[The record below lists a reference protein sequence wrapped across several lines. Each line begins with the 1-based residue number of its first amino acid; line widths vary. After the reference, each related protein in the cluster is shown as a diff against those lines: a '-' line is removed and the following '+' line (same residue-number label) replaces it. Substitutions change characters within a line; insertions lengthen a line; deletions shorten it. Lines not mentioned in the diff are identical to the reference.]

1 MAVAR
6 KTTTSPQ
13 ADEARYRGGLARTL
27 VGTLLLFTFI
37 PLALMGGAAYLRARA
52 LLRDQVVGQMQAQ
65 ISNQVGQVELTIK
78 TKEIRLD
85 RLVRNPDFIPTVAQV
100 LSTPPG
106 QLGALRDEFTQDFRA
121 VSPEVGRATFNQYLL
136 VKPDGTIQMASN
148 PAWEGQSLSSLPVF
162 QQLIT
167 ADHASLAVYD
177 PKPLYPN
184 QLVLFTVSQAVSAN
198 GTHLVTVIGVTES
211 QELQNILLN
220 LGTASSGAQAL
231 FVTPSGTLIGN
242 DPYTNE
248 MTAVEAPSTEV
259 APIMA
264 ALNGLMKQAQ
274 PTPASVDFTKQDGS
288 RAFGQVLWL
297 ASLQIGIVYEINEN
311 SVFGALNSLI
321 PFTVAI
327 FLAALAAMGLVLWL
341 GARRV
346 FRPLQSLADI
356 TKRFSDGD
364 FSQRAAVRS
373 RDEIG
378 LLGRAFNHM
387 AEELSDLYRQLEAK
401 VEERTRQ
408 IRTAADV
415 AQRITSTSNLNELL
429 NRTVQLIIE
438 QFDFY
443 QASVFLLDRAG
454 KTAIMQASYGPAA
467 AQLLA
472 RGHRLEVGS
481 GSIIGW
487 VSANNQPRVAS
498 DVAEDPM
505 HLRNELLP
513 ETRSEVGIPISA
525 GGTVLGALD
534 VQSTK
539 AGAFGPETLVMLQI
553 LANQIAVAIQNMSLV
568 ASSQFNFQELE
579 RLLGA
584 SHHIASA
591 QSQTEA
597 FETAARVLRDAPNP
611 ALLFSMHQG
620 RLRLERS
627 SLREGS
633 DLSAQLGGDP
643 NLTANLDEV
652 PAALPQEALIVD
664 AAGVGSPA
672 PLVAVTKE
680 LGYRSAAFL
689 PLWSGK
695 DLRGLMLL
703 GDTKKRLTQNL
714 VEPYISIAD
723 VLGVTLNRV
732 DALNDKERQILE
744 RDSLATIGQAITRS
758 TAELGGFY
766 QELHAQVRKNIGD
779 YAFLVALYDATSN
792 VISMPYAFE
801 EGRATAIEPFPLGEG
816 LTSILIRSGEPLML
830 VEDVERQALKL
841 GAKLVGKPAR
851 SWMGAP
857 LKIGD
862 QPIGALIIQDVE
874 HEQAFNEQNLR
885 FFALLAD
892 QVAAVIH
899 NAHLLD
905 ESRAHT
911 FQLETAAE
919 IARDVSASLNLDELL
934 AKAVTYIRE
943 RLRFYHAAI
952 FLLDAQGENALIRE
966 ATGEAGAQMKR
977 MGHKLA
983 VGSRSIVGFVSGR
996 GEPLIVNDT
1005 AKDATYLPNPLL
1017 PETRSEAAVPL
1028 KVGERIVGVMD
1039 VQSTEP
1045 FAFHPEDVR
1054 TLQILSDQLGVAVV
1068 NSELF
1073 AESQEHLSQHRLLH
1087 HITTSAASGTTLEEA
1102 LESAVEGLQVTLGGD
1117 RVSILL
1123 ADREF
1128 KSLTVEAAVGYSEE
1142 VMGRRIPVGSG
1153 ITGWSASHR
1162 RPLRVDNV
1170 GEDTRYVQA
1179 SPNTRSE
1186 LAVPLIYRNEVLGV
1200 LNVESEQANAYT
1212 ENDEEMLGTLAG
1224 SLAAI
1229 IANARLLAQVR
1240 SQAERER
1247 ALFEITGKI
1256 RRATDIQAI
1265 LATTAGELTKVVGAR
1280 RAEIKVSTQENG
1292 QSGEETDQ

>member
-1 MAVAR
+1 MAAVNRTAP
-6 KTTTSPQ
+6 SPQ

-37 PLALMGGAAYLRARA
+37 PLALMGAAAYLRARA

-85 RLVRNPDFIPTVAQV
+85 RFVRNPVFISKVAQV
-100 LSTPPG
+100 LSAPAD
-106 QLGALRDEFTQDFRA
+106 QLGPLRAEFTQDFRA
-121 VSPEVGRATFNQYLL
+121 VSPEVGRATFNQFLL
-136 VKPDGTIQMASN
+136 VKTDGTIQMASN
-148 PAWEGQSLSSLPVF
+148 PAWEGQSLASLPAF
-162 QQLIT
+162 QQIMT
-167 ADHASLAVYD
+167 GEHQTLAIFD

-184 QLVLFTVSQAVSAN
+184 QFVLFTVSPATAAN
-198 GTHLVTVIGVTES
+198 GKQLAIVVGVTES
-211 QELQNILLN
+211 QELQTILQN
-220 LGTASSGAQAL
+220 LSTGSSGAQAL
-231 FVTPSGTLIGN
+231 FVTPSGTVIGN

-248 MTAVEAPSTEV
+248 MGAVEAPASEV
-259 APIMA
+259 TPILA
-264 ALNGLMKQAQ
+264 VLSGLMKQTEAV
-274 PTPASVDFTKQDGS
+274 PTSVDFVKQDGS

-297 ASLQIGIVYEINEN
+297 SSLQTGLVYEIDEN
-311 SVFGALNSLI
+311 RVFGPLNSLV
-321 PFTVAI
+321 PFTLAV

-346 FRPLQSLADI
+346 FRPLQNLADI
-356 TKRFSDGD
+356 TRRFSDGD
-364 FSQRAAVRS
+364 FSQRAAVRT

-387 AEELSDLYRQLEAK
+387 AEELSGLYRQLEAK

-443 QASVFLLDRAG
+443 QASVFLLDRTG
-454 KTAIMQASYGPAA
+454 RTAILQASHGPAA
-467 AQLLA
+467 AELLA

-481 GSIIGW
+481 SSIIGW
-487 VSANNQPRVAS
+487 VSANNQPRIAS

-513 ETRSEVGIPISA
+513 ETRSEVGIPIAA

-584 SHHIASA
+584 SHSIASS
-591 QSQTEA
+591 QSLTEA

-611 ALLFSMHQG
+611 ALLFTMHRG
-620 RLRLERS
+620 RLRLERA

-633 DLSAQLGGDP
+633 DLSAQLGGDL

-652 PAALPQEALIVD
+652 PAALPQEAIIVD
-664 AAGVGSPA
+664 ATGVGSPA
-672 PLVAVTKE
+672 PLAAVTRE

-689 PLWSGK
+689 PLWKGK
-695 DLRGLMLL
+695 ELRGLMLL

-714 VEPYISIAD
+714 VDPYLSIAD
-723 VLGVTLNRV
+723 LLGTALGRI
-732 DALNDKERQILE
+732 DAMTDKDRQIEE
-744 RDSLATIGQAITRS
+744 RDSLATISQAIARS
-758 TAELGGFY
+758 TAELGTFF
-766 QELHAQVRKNIGD
+766 QQLHAQVRKNIGD
-779 YAFLVALYDATSN
+779 HAFLVALYDAVSD
-792 VISMPYAFE
+792 VISIPYAFE
-801 EGRATAIEPFPLGEG
+801 EGRVTAIEPFPLGEG

-830 VEDVERQALKL
+830 VEDVERQALRL
-841 GAKLVGKPAR
+841 GAKLVGRPAR
-851 SWMGAP
+851 SWMGVP

-862 QPIGALIIQDVE
+862 EPIGALILQDVE
-874 HEQAFNEQNLR
+874 HEQAFNEQNLH
-885 FFALLAD
+885 FFTLLAD

-899 NAHLLD
+899 NARLLD
-905 ESRAHT
+905 ESRAHSL
-911 FQLETAAE
+911 QLETAAE

-943 RLRFYHAAI
+943 RLGYYHAAI

-977 MGHKLA
+977 MGHRLA

-1028 KVGERIVGVMD
+1028 KVGDRIVGVMD
-1039 VQSTEP
+1039 VQSTAP
-1045 FAFHPEDVR
+1045 FAFQPEDVR
-1054 TLQILSDQLGVAVV
+1054 TLQILADQLGVAVV

-1073 AESQEHLSQHRLLH
+1073 AETQEHLSQHRLLH

-1123 ADREF
+1123 SDREF
-1128 KSLTVEAAVGYSEE
+1128 KTLTVEAAVGYAEE
-1142 VMGRRIPVGSG
+1142 VMGRKIAVGSG

-1162 RPLRVDNV
+1162 RTLRVDNV
-1170 GEDTRYVQA
+1170 TEDARYIQA

-1200 LNVESEQANAYT
+1200 LNVESEQAGAYT

-1280 RAEIKVSTQENG
+1280 RAEIKVSTEENG
-1292 QSGEETDQ
+1292 PGGEETGQ

>member
-1 MAVAR
+1 MAVAQNTASSQ
-6 KTTTSPQ
+6 KTE
-13 ADEARYRGGLARTL
+13 EARFRGGLARTL
-27 VGTLLLFTFI
+27 VRTLLILTFI
-37 PLALMGGAAYLRARA
+37 PLVLMGGAAYLRAQA
-52 LLRDQVVGQMQAQ
+52 LLRNQVVGQMQAQ
-65 ISNQVGQVELTIK
+65 ITQQVGEVELTIK

-85 RLVRNPDFIPTVAQV
+85 RAVRSPGFSSQV
-100 LSTPPG
+100 YQALSTSPSE
-106 QLGALRDEFTQDFRA
+106 LGSLRDQFTQNFRA
-121 VSPEVGRATFNQYLL
+121 VNPEVGRATFNQFLL
-136 VKPDGTIQMASN
+136 LKPDGTIQLASN
-148 PAWEGQSLSSLPVF
+148 PAWEGQSIRDLPSF
-162 QQLIT
+162 QAIMKANHQ
-167 ADHASLAVYD
+167 SLAVYD
-177 PKPLYPN
+177 AAPLYPK
-184 QLVLFTVSQAVSAN
+184 QLVLFTISQDVTSSGAPIA
-198 GTHLVTVIGVTES
+198 TLVGITES
-211 QELQNILLN
+211 QELQSILQN
-220 LGTASSGAQAL
+220 LAATSSGAQAL
-231 FVTPSGTLIGN
+231 FVTSTGTIVGN

-248 MTAVEAPSTEV
+248 MTAIEAPASEV
-259 APIMA
+259 NPIMT
-264 ALNGLMKQAQ
+264 ALKGMMDQAEMAPQ
-274 PTPASVDFTKQDGS
+274 SVDFTMQDGS

-297 ASLQIGIVYEINEN
+297 SSIQAGIVYGIDQNQ
-311 SVFGALNSLI
+311 VFGALNSLI
-321 PFTVAI
+321 PFTIAI
-327 FLAALAAMGLVLWL
+327 FVAALAAMAFVTWL

-346 FRPLQSLADI
+346 FGPLANLADI

-364 FSQRAAVRS
+364 FTERAEVRT

-378 LLGRAFNHM
+378 LLGRSFNHM
-387 AEELSDLYRQLEAK
+387 AEELSSLYRSLEGK

-443 QASVFLLDRAG
+443 QASVFLLDRVG
-454 KTAIMQASYGPAA
+454 RTAILQASYGPAA

-472 RGHRLEVGS
+472 RGHRLDVGS
-481 GSIIGW
+481 NSIIGW
-487 VSANNQPRVAS
+487 VSANNQPRIAS

-505 HLRNELLP
+505 HLKNELLP
-513 ETRSEVGIPISA
+513 ETRSEIGIPISA

-539 AGAFGPETLVMLQI
+539 PGAFGADTVVMLQI

-584 SHHIASA
+584 SHHIAAA
-591 QSQTEA
+591 QTPSEA
-597 FETAARVLRDAPNP
+597 FETAARFLRDAPNP
-611 ALLFSMHQG
+611 VLLFSMQDG
-620 RLRLERS
+620 QLRLERS

-643 NLTANLDEV
+643 DQITRLEDI
-652 PAALPQEALIVD
+652 PGALPQEPVIVD
-664 AAGVGSPA
+664 TAGPGGPIQLSA
-672 PLVAVTKE
+672 LARQ
-680 LGYRSAAFL
+680 LGYRSAAFM
-689 PLWSGK
+689 PLWSTK
-695 DLRGLMLL
+695 ELRGLILL

-723 VLGVTLNRV
+723 LLETTLARIE
-732 DALNDKERQILE
+732 LLEDKDRQIGE
-744 RDSLATIGQAITRS
+744 RDSLSAISQAITS
-758 TAELGGFY
+758 SSADLDAFY
-766 QELHAQVRKNIGD
+766 RELHGQVRRNIGD
-779 YAFLVALYDATSN
+779 YAFLVALYDASTDA
-792 VISMPYAFE
+792 ISIPYAYE
-801 EGRATAIEPFPLGEG
+801 EGQVTRIEPFPLGEG

-830 VEDVERQALKL
+830 VEDVERQALRL

-857 LKIGD
+857 LRVGEK
-862 QPIGALIIQDVE
+862 PIGAIILQDLQRE
-874 HEQAFNEQNLR
+874 RAFDDQNLR
-885 FFALLAD
+885 FFSQLAD

-899 NAHLLD
+899 NAQLLD
-905 ESRAHT
+905 ESRSHT
-911 FQLETAAE
+911 LQLETAAE
-919 IARDVSASLNLDELL
+919 IGREVSSSLNLDELL
-934 AKAVTYIRE
+934 SRAVTYIRD
-943 RLRFYHAAI
+943 RLRFSHAAI
-952 FLLDAQGENALIRE
+952 FLLDPQGENALIRE

-977 MGHKLA
+977 TGHKLA

-1005 AKDATYLPNPLL
+1005 TKDLTYLPNPLL
-1017 PETRSEAAVPL
+1017 PDTRSEAAVPL

-1039 VQSTEP
+1039 VQSTQP
-1045 FAFHPEDVR
+1045 FAFHPDDVR
-1054 TLQILSDQLGVAVV
+1054 TLQILADQLGVAVV

-1073 AESQEHLSQHRLLH
+1073 AETQEHLSQHRLLH

-1102 LESAVEGLQVTLGGD
+1102 LESAVAGLQVTLGGD
-1117 RVSILL
+1117 RVAILL

-1128 KSLTVEAAVGYSEE
+1128 KSLTVEAAVGYSAEI
-1142 VMGRRIPVGSG
+1142 MGRHIPVGSG

-1170 GEDTRYVQA
+1170 AEDTRYIQA
-1179 SPNTRSE
+1179 SPNTSSE

-1200 LNVESEQANAYT
+1200 LNVESEQVGAYT

-1229 IANARLLAQVR
+1229 IANARLLQQVR
-1240 SQAERER
+1240 AQAERER

-1256 RRATDIQAI
+1256 RRATDIQTI

-1280 RAEIKVSTQENG
+1280 RAEIKVTSEESNEG
-1292 QSGEETDQ
+1292 GEETGK

>member
-6 KTTTSPQ
+6 KPATSPQ
-13 ADEARYRGGLARTL
+13 TDEARYRGGLARTL
-27 VGTLLLFTFI
+27 VGTLLVFTFI
-37 PLALMGGAAYLRARA
+37 PLALMGGAAYLRTRT

-65 ISNQVGQVELTIK
+65 ISDQVGQVELAIK

-85 RLVRNPDFIPTVAQV
+85 RLVRSPDFISKIVQV

-106 QLGALRDEFTQDFRA
+106 QLSSLRDEFTQQFRA
-121 VSPEVGRATFNQYLL
+121 VNPEVGRATFNQYLL
-136 VKPDGTIQMASN
+136 VKADGTILMASN
-148 PAWEGQSLSSLPVF
+148 PAWEGQSLSGVPAFKDLMSGEHV
-162 QQLIT
+162 
-167 ADHASLAVYD
+167 SLAEFD
-177 PKPLYPN
+177 ARPLYPN
-184 QLVLFTVSQAVSAN
+184 QLVLFTVSQAVAAN
-198 GTHLVTVIGVTES
+198 GAPLATLIGVTES

-220 LGTASSGAQAL
+220 LATASSGAQAL
-231 FVTPSGTLIGN
+231 FVTPTGTIIGN

-248 MTAVEAPSTEV
+248 MAAVEAPPSEV
-259 APIMA
+259 TPIMN
-264 ALNGLMKQAQ
+264 ALNGLMNQTDAK
-274 PTPASVDFTKQDGS
+274 PVSVDVTRQDGS

-297 ASLQIGIVYEINEN
+297 SSLQTGIVYEIDEN
-311 SVFGALNSLI
+311 RVFGALNSLI

-327 FLAALAAMGLVLWL
+327 LLAALAAMGIVLSL

-346 FRPLQSLADI
+346 FRPLAGLADI

-364 FSQRAAVRS
+364 FTQRAEVRS
-373 RDEIG
+373 KDEIG
-378 LLGRAFNHM
+378 LLARSFNHM
-387 AEELSDLYRQLEAK
+387 AEELSDLYRSLEGK

-429 NRTVQLIIE
+429 TRTVQLIIE

-454 KTAIMQASYGPAA
+454 RNAILQASYGPAA

-481 GSIIGW
+481 SSIIGW
-487 VSANNQPRVAS
+487 VSANNQPRIAS

-505 HLRNELLP
+505 HLKNELLP

-525 GGTVLGALD
+525 GGTVLGAID

-539 AGAFGPETLVMLQI
+539 AGAFGPETVVMLQI

-584 SHHIASA
+584 SHRIAA
-591 QSQTEA
+591 SQTRTGA
-597 FETAARVLRDAPNP
+597 FETAARLLRDSPTP
-611 ALLFSMHQG
+611 ALLFSMHEG

-643 NLTANLDEV
+643 NLTADLNQV
-652 PAALPQEALIVD
+652 PAALPQEPVIVD
-664 AAGVGSPA
+664 IAAAGGPETLTA
-672 PLVAVTKE
+672 AARQ

-695 DLRGLMLL
+695 DLGGLMIL
-703 GDTKKRLTQNL
+703 GDSKRRLTQTL
-714 VEPYISIAD
+714 IEPYISFAD
-723 VLGVTLNRV
+723 LLEATLTRIDIV
-732 DALNDKERQILE
+732 NDKDRQLAE
-744 RDSLATIGQAITRS
+744 RDSLTAISQAVASS
-758 TAELGGFY
+758 TAELPKFF

-779 YAFLVALYDATSN
+779 YAFLVALYDPTSD
-792 VISMPYAFE
+792 VVSIPYAFE
-801 EGRATAIEPFPLGEG
+801 EGQVTAIQAFPLGEG
-816 LTSILIRSGEPLML
+816 LTSILIRSGQPLLL

-841 GAKLVGKPAR
+841 GAKLVGKPAQ

-857 LKIGD
+857 MKVGG
-862 QPIGALIIQDVE
+862 QPIGALIIQDVR
-874 HEQAFNEQNLR
+874 HEKAFNEDNLR
-885 FFALLAD
+885 FFAQLAD

-899 NAHLLD
+899 NAQLLD

-934 AKAVTYIRE
+934 AKAVTYIGE
-943 RLRFYHAAI
+943 RLHFSHAAI
-952 FLLDAQGENALIRE
+952 FLLDARGENALVRE

-977 MGHKLA
+977 TGHKLA

-1005 AKDATYLPNPLL
+1005 TKDATYLPNPLL

-1045 FAFHPEDVR
+1045 FAFNPDDVR
-1054 TLQILSDQLGVAVV
+1054 TLQILADQLGVAVV

-1073 AESQEHLSQHRLLH
+1073 AETQEHLSQHRLLH
-1087 HITTSAASGTTLEEA
+1087 HITTSAASGTTLGEA
-1102 LESAVEGLQVTLGGD
+1102 LDSAVQGLQVTLGGD
-1117 RVSILL
+1117 RVAIML
-1123 ADREF
+1123 ADREL
-1128 KSLTVEAAVGYSEE
+1128 KSLVVEAAVGYSDEM
-1142 VMGRRIPVGSG
+1142 MGRKIPIGSG
-1153 ITGWSASHR
+1153 ITGWSAAHR
-1162 RPLRVDNV
+1162 RPLRVDDV
-1170 GEDTRYVQA
+1170 TGDARYIQA

-1186 LAVPLIYRNEVLGV
+1186 MAVPLIYRNEVLGV
-1200 LNVESEQANAYT
+1200 LNVESEQPGAYT

-1229 IANARLLAQVR
+1229 IANARLLTQVR
-1240 SQAERER
+1240 AQAERER

-1256 RRATDIQAI
+1256 RRATDIQSI
-1265 LATTAGELTKVVGAR
+1265 LATTAGELTKALGAR
-1280 RAEIKVSTQENG
+1280 RAEIKVSTEENG
-1292 QSGEETDQ
+1292 RSGEETVP